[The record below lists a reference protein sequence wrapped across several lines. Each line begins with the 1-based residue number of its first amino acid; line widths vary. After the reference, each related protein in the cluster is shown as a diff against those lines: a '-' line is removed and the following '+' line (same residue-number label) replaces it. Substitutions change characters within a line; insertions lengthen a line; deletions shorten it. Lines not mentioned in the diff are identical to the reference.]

1 MRPCLPALLVLTLGA
16 LTPQAGALAAC
27 DVKGARIEEQIAAK
41 PDLQRDA
48 NAQTVRDLRTL
59 RDAAIVLDTYKY
71 PGECEVLLGIA
82 RSLLSDPAKTIEQGG
97 DTDEDKAET
106 LIEAREPKSPADK
119 GPADKGPTEKSP
131 AEKAPAEK
139 APK

>member
-1 MRPCLPALLVLTLGA
+1 MRPCLPALLALTLGV
-16 LTPQAGALAAC
+16 LTPQAGAMAAC

-41 PDLQRDA
+41 PDLQKDA

-59 RDAAIVLDTYKY
+59 RDAAIVLETYKY

-82 RSLLSDPAKTIEQGG
+82 RSLLTDPAKTIEQGG

-106 LIEAREPKSPADK
+106 LVEARKPKGSTETK
-119 GPADKGPTEKSP
+119 GTTEKEP
-131 AEKAPAEK
+131 VEK
-139 APK
+139 APKGQ

>member
-16 LTPQAGALAAC
+16 VTPLAGAQAAC

-41 PDLQRDA
+41 PDLQKDA

-59 RDAAIVLDTYKY
+59 RDAAIVLETYKY

-82 RSLLSDPAKTIEQGG
+82 RSLLTDPAKTIEQGG
-97 DTDEDKAET
+97 DTDEDKAES
-106 LIEAREPKSPADK
+106 LVEARKPKAGGEKGTEKEPADK
-119 GPADKGPTEKSP
+119 
-131 AEKAPAEK
+131 
-139 APK
+139 APKAQ

>member
-1 MRPCLPALLVLTLGA
+1 MRRCLSVLFCLTLGVLA
-16 LTPQAGALAAC
+16 PHGAALAAC
-27 DVKGARIEEQIAAK
+27 DVQGARIEEQIAAK
-41 PDLQRDA
+41 PELQQES

-59 RDAAIVLDTYKY
+59 RDAAIVLETYKY

-97 DTDEDKAET
+97 DTDEDKAES
-106 LIEAREPKSPADK
+106 LVEARKPK
-119 GPADKGPTEKSP
+119 GP

-139 APK
+139 APKGQ